1 MLLLVSLV
9 FFLAGSAS
17 AQPKKSKYGYFRSS
31 APGPSTLIIESDP
44 SAQILESFIVVQ
56 KANSGDPVA
65 EQELGLRYL
74 FGRGFSADTLKAA
87 YWIRK
92 AADQNLVNA
101 KYNLAILVNNGWGV
115 EWNPFEA
122 YRLFLV
128 AAGEGMMEAQ
138 YIIGL
143 LYIDNLVVPRDW
155 NTAYS
160 YLAKSSAAGF
170 KPAREVLDEFAK
182 RGIHIE
188 KDSAGNPV
196 IPKPQPTSKKKSKA
210 GSDTTWAPVFI
221 DLQRDPPT
229 ALDDSTL
236 IREAYREANLSL
248 RFTLN
253 REPAEHRRVEED
265 TSLARIV
272 ECAEIGNPEAMT
284 LVGRLYEKG
293 IAVEQNQILA
303 AEYYVRAVRYDS
315 PRASQL
321 LWKLMQDPDFRKQLD
336 TRGRQDDPDALFVWA
351 GTTALKFD
359 QTLND
364 QKAFEILEKAASKR
378 HLPAMNELG
387 LCAYQGRWTKQDRK
401 VATAIWE
408 SAASLGS
415 REAKVRMAA
424 AIMTGESEN
433 RHTDADLAVLLDAA
447 QEGSIT
453 AQLALAFCHEQGR
466 GVQKNKGDAARLY
479 RICAQR
485 GSQNAFNSL
494 KRMYDD
500 LRPADKEFVI
510 EE

>member
-1 MLLLVSLV
+1 MVLVPLVLLLLGG
-9 FFLAGSAS
+9 AN

-31 APGPSTLIIESDP
+31 APGPSTLILESDL

-56 KANSGDPVA
+56 KANAGDPVA
-65 EQELGLRYL
+65 EQELGLRCL
-74 FGRGFSADTLKAA
+74 FGRGFPADTLKAA
-87 YWIRK
+87 YWIKK
-92 AADQNLVNA
+92 AADKNLLNA

-122 YRLFLV
+122 YRLFLL
-128 AAGEGMMEAQ
+128 AANGGMMEAQ
-138 YIIGL
+138 YLIGL
-143 LYIDNLVVPRDW
+143 LNIDNLVVPRDW

-182 RGIHIE
+182 RGIHVE
-188 KDSAGNPV
+188 RDSTGNP
-196 IPKPQPTSKKKSKA
+196 IPPKPRPASKKEPKA
-210 GSDTTWAPVFI
+210 HSDTAWAPVFI

-229 ALDDSTL
+229 SLDDSTL

-248 RFTLN
+248 RFSLN
-253 REPAEHRRVEED
+253 REPAERRRVEED

-272 ECAEIGNPEAMT
+272 EAAEVGNPEALT
-284 LVGRLYEKG
+284 LIGRMYEKG
-293 IAVEQNQILA
+293 IVVERDQILA

-321 LWKLMQDPDFRKQLD
+321 LWNLIQVADFRKQLE
-336 TRGRQDDPDALFVWA
+336 TKGKQEDPDALFVWA
-351 GTTALKFD
+351 VTTALKFD
-359 QTLND
+359 LTLND

-387 LCAYQGRWTKQDRK
+387 LCAYQGRWTKQDKK
-401 VATAIWE
+401 VAMAIWE
-408 SAASLGS
+408 QAASLGS

-424 AIMTGESEN
+424 ATMTGDPEN
-433 RHTDADLAVLLDAA
+433 RSIDADLTVLMDAA

-485 GSQNAFNSL
+485 GSQNAFISL
-494 KRMYDD
+494 RRMYDE
-500 LRPADKEFVI
+500 LRPTDKEFVI
-510 EE
+510 ED